1 MFLQFVPLEG
11 ELHDFFKPV
20 SAHILHLLKAKKCLP
35 SNPCNVEAEDNLLSL
50 LTAPPED
57 SREIHCVWKQPSQLI
72 SVRDDFVRRH
82 IQQSLLE
89 STLRLSYL
97 NSMLLP
103 AMNVSL
109 QSQLGVRSLS
119 LQDLIAV
126 VTAVLDRYHAETS
139 LDSFCYD
146 DTTQDST
153 MDFDFNAEYIDLDS
167 YTNNQAPPNG
177 HMASGSKSHAHEVL
191 VSWIA
196 NWLACVQIVMKD
208 CHTGLNSDVLNSLKR
223 LPVIP
228 LASGDLVSA
237 DGPSLFFP
245 AESSSGE
252 GEEGSNCSNF
262 SDCLTLLLA
271 VCTR

>member
-35 SNPCNVEAEDNLLSL
+35 SNPCNAEAEDDLLPL
-50 LTAPPED
+50 LMAPPED
-57 SREIHCVWKQPSQLI
+57 SRENRCVWKQPSQLI

-82 IQQSLLE
+82 IHQSLLE

-97 NSMLLP
+97 NSLLLP
-103 AMNVSL
+103 ALNESL

-126 VTAVLDRYHAETS
+126 ATAVLDRYNAET
-139 LDSFCYD
+139 LPDSFCYD
-146 DTTQDST
+146 NTTQDST
-153 MDFDFNAEYIDLDS
+153 SDSDSDAEYSDLDP
-167 YTNNQAPPNG
+167 YTTTNG
-177 HMASGSKSHAHEVL
+177 HVASGSRRHAHEVL

-245 AESSSGE
+245 AESSSGKR
-252 GEEGSNCSNF
+252 EEG
-262 SDCLTLLLA
+262 
-271 VCTR
+271 R